1 MGFHKGLE
9 RRTIAAVTDPQADV
23 PAAAANPP
31 GNRWS
36 ITLPGAM
43 PTGVIGTTARR
54 VSWISMLVAFL
65 ASVFVEFIGFGHR
78 VRQAAEGGEAGGPTP
93 LGCHAGAPV
102 GGPDRCPNRP
112 PHALFG
118 LPLPSRAAAR
128 PSWDSRY

>member
-23 PAAAANPP
+23 PAAAANHP

-54 VSWISMLVAFL
+54 GSWVRMLGAFL
-65 ASVFVEFIGFGHR
+65 ASVLVAFIGFGHR
-78 VRQAAEGGEAGGPTP
+78 VRPAAEGGKAGGAKKPW
-93 LGCHAGAPV
+93 V
-102 GGPDRCPNRP
+102 SCPP
-112 PHALFG
+112 PRG
-118 LPLPSRAAAR
+118 VP
-128 PSWDSRY
+128 

>member
-23 PAAAANPP
+23 PAAAANHP

-54 VSWISMLVAFL
+54 VSWISMFVAFL
-65 ASVFVEFIGFGHR
+65 ARGLVAFIRFGHR
-78 VRQAAEGGEAGGPTP
+78 VRQAAEGGEAGGATTRRV
-93 LGCHAGAPV
+93 HVRAP
-102 GGPDRCPNRP
+102 R
-112 PHALFG
+112 
-118 LPLPSRAAAR
+118 
-128 PSWDSRY
+128 